1 MFPEMKTGKVGR
13 ELFLKHGRSFI
24 AISSPM
30 NGSQFEV
37 LRMSLFLLKFGA
49 NVRLS
54 LEFKGDGL
62 KGLEVAHF

>member
-1 MFPEMKTGKVGR
+1 MKTGKVGR

-54 LEFKGDGL
+54 LS
-62 KGLEVAHF
+62 LEQRCAEGEHFSH